1 MSAVKFGPRPEGL
14 GVSCFREAAR
24 RRAVEDERTARRG
37 PGPEGQGWSGT
48 ARDNVAQGEARE
60 EAGLRLY

>member
-1 MSAVKFGPRPEGL
+1 M
-14 GVSCFREAAR
+14 SCFREAAR